1 MGKGALWT
9 LGLVTIMMAGVVLGL
24 GGYTFYRAKG
34 HSYFSDAPEAC
45 VNCHVMREQYE
56 SWRHSSHRN
65 WAVCND
71 CHMPHDTVVNK
82 YYTKAL
88 NGWLH
93 SVKFTTGNFPEPIVI
108 GARNRRIALDNCLY
122 CHGPLVRDML
132 INADRHNPDD
142 LACISCHGNV
152 GHQGTK

>member
-1 MGKGALWT
+1 MKT
-9 LGLVTIMMAGVVLGL
+9 GLVMLVFLVVSLVGMVLGL
-24 GGYTFYRAKG
+24 GAYTFYHAKG
-34 HSYFSDAPEAC
+34 YSYLSDNPEAC
-45 VNCHVMREQYE
+45 VNCHVMRDQYE
-56 SWRHSSHRN
+56 SWQHSSHRN

-71 CHMPHDTVVNK
+71 CHMPNDNFVNK

-108 GARNRRIALDNCLY
+108 NARNNRLAHENCLY
-122 CHGPLVRDML
+122 CHEPLVDLML
-132 INADRHNPDD
+132 INADRHNPQD